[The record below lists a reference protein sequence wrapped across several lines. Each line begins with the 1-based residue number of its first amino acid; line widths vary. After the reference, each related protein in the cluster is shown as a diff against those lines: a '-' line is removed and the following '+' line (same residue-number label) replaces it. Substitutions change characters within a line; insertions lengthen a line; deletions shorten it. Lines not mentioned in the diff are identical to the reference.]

1 MSGKYILGTVT
12 LLLTLPLIGCQG
24 AKTTGNDPLL
34 GKTRLD
40 PLQTYTRSVYVERPN
55 VHDSGVIPAN
65 QRELASTTTPD
76 GKEKND
82 APSSNNASSPVRLST
97 APGGSRLVRYPT
109 DLDRVSDANAEKTV
123 TPPETPTN
131 SSHLRWI
138 SVPQPTA
145 QSSNPLTTSNS
156 NDFLPPTEEELRT
169 YQYVYDFSAYPP
181 RRRAIRKANET
192 SGATSAN
199 PYQPTVTL
207 LPDTSALGKT
217 QTIPTPQS
225 TSSYDSNAQFFSKD
239 FDPYAPNRTYERK
252 RAALSRDMETIFDHS
267 SEPVLVANPSVT
279 PSPTPAVSPAPTP
292 TIIVQNQN
300 PAPVTAWQVV
310 STPSYASSLN
320 SSPTVAKI
328 APTTTSVGTQ
338 VTLPPEKKA
347 SQLPPP
353 QPQTIAP
360 HNGSINILDLPE
372 W

>member
-12 LLLTLPLIGCQG
+12 LLLILPLVGCQG

-65 QRELASTTTPD
+65 QRELASKTTTD
-76 GKEKND
+76 DKEKND
-82 APSSNNASSPVRLST
+82 AQSSNNSSPVRLST

-109 DLDRVSDANAEKTV
+109 DLDRVSEANPEKTA
-123 TPPETPTN
+123 TPPETSTN

-138 SVPQPTA
+138 SVPQPTT
-145 QSSNPLTTSNS
+145 QSSNPLTTSNG
-156 NDFLPPTEEELRT
+156 NDFLTPTEEELRT
-169 YQYVYDFSAYPP
+169 YQYIYDFSAYPP
-181 RRRAIRKANET
+181 RRRAIRKSNE
-192 SGATSAN
+192 SSEVASAN

-225 TSSYDSNAQFFSKD
+225 APSNYTNAQFFSKD

-267 SEPVLVANPSVT
+267 PEPVLVANPSVT
-279 PSPTPAVSPAPTP
+279 PSPTPALSSAPTP
-292 TIIVQNQN
+292 TAIVQN
-300 PAPVTAWQVV
+300 PAPATGWQVV
-310 STPSYASSLN
+310 STPSYPSSLN
-320 SSPTVAKI
+320 LSPTVAEI
-328 APTTTSVGTQ
+328 VPTTTSVGTQ

-353 QPQTIAP
+353 QPQTIVP